1 MSETTS
7 SRALPDRM
15 KSSTAEPAWRESV
28 HQSRRTRSRPLVSRV
43 VTRAPSGFSSTMSAA
58 YFFFLSRSMHFITPS
73 MSISMQR

>member
-28 HQSRRTRSRPLVSRV
+28 HQSRRTRSRPFVSRV
-43 VTRAPSGFSSTMSAA
+43 VTSSPPFSSTISAA
-58 YFFFLSRSMHFITPS
+58 YFFFLSSSIDFITPS